1 MTVCAHVHVYVSTY
15 CTCASNI
22 EKVRMYMY
30 QILALTVRPLSLLT

>member
-22 EKVRMYMY
+22 ENVHVYMY
-30 QILALTVRPLSLLT
+30 QMLALTVRPLGLLT